1 VRTDIERWLRDEGK
15 IFLEDIGV
23 KKGQT
28 VLDFGCGSGHYTI
41 PAAKVVGERG
51 KVYAVEKDKEVLDKL
66 MEQAKSEGLGNIKRI
81 DTSGELKIPLE
92 TNSCDVALLYDVLH
106 YMDKRKG
113 IFNEA
118 YRVLKPGAILSVYP
132 KHYKSDEPL
141 WAFGNLK
148 LEDIIKEI
156 EASNFCLERKIF
168 GKLIH
173 DDNYDEGYIL
183 NFSPL
188 DKT

>member
-1 VRTDIERWLRDEGK
+1 MRTDIERWLKAEGK
-15 IFLEDIGV
+15 TFLEDIGI

-41 PAAKVVGERG
+41 PAAKAVGKKG
-51 KVYAVEKDKEVLDKL
+51 KVYAVEKDGEVLDKL
-66 MEQAKSEGLGNIKRI
+66 MEQAKSEGLNNIKRI
-81 DTSGELKIPLE
+81 DTSGDLKIPLE
-92 TNSCDVALLYDVLH
+92 TNSCDVVLFYDVLH
-106 YMDKRKG
+106 YMDKRKE
-113 IFNEA
+113 IFDEA

-141 WAFGNLK
+141 WALGNLR

-156 EASNFCLERKIF
+156 EASNFYLERKSF
-168 GKLIH
+168 RKLVH

-183 NFSPL
+183 NFTPL